1 MKKIFWTSIYTGKKF
16 LLWCVYLIFVVY
28 IVNLIMTTEQI
39 GAKVIFAI
47 IGATVLSIVLLF
59 EYLKRTYDHMIYA
72 LTIDCSIPQ
81 AEAFKQQL
89 LKKDIFHGFTRSIY
103 IFDALLLLDK
113 GEYQACLNHLAAHEA
128 FFRSTYDY
136 LFIYYHTQLHCY
148 YFLNKTE
155 EMNQV
160 LEAIVKL
167 KNLKKKQLSG
177 LYSWHEIEG
186 IKFAVQ
192 GRNKKSIEAFE
203 KVDTTVLNN
212 REQAYLF
219 YMMGRS
225 QLRADN
231 PAEGNRLIKQA
242 RTLGK
247 TLYIKPV

>member
-1 MKKIFWTSIYTGKKF
+1 MKKIFWTSIYSGKKL
-16 LLWCVYLIFVVY
+16 LLWCVYLIFAVY
-28 IVNLIMTTEQI
+28 IGNLIITTEQI
-39 GAKVIFAI
+39 GAKIIFAI
-47 IGATVLSIVLLF
+47 IGGIVLTIILLF

-81 AEAFKQQL
+81 AEALKQQL

-113 GEYQACLNHLAAHEA
+113 GEYQACLEHLAAHEA

-148 YFLNKTE
+148 YFLNKNE
-155 EMNQV
+155 QALQV

-167 KNLKKKQLSG
+167 KKLKKKQLSG

-186 IKFAVQ
+186 IKFSLQ
-192 GRNKKSIEAFE
+192 GRNKKSLEAFE
-203 KVDTTVLNN
+203 KVDTALLNN
-212 REQAYLF
+212 REQAYLY
-219 YMMGRS
+219 YMMGCS
-225 QLRADN
+225 QHHADN
-231 PAEGNRLIKQA
+231 HTEGNRLIKKA

-247 TLYIKPV
+247 TLYIKTV